1 MARGLPPLGCG
12 AALQPVTTVCQTYRK
27 YWFYDCFAVERG
39 QAPSPQVRSYRGS
52 ISMFTDRLPS
62 LALPSGAARAYLRGE
77 WTASHLHFKRLRAS
91 VSAKQNGFWQI
102 VH

>member
-1 MARGLPPLGCG
+1 MFVNDNAGGLTPRGVLRFIASGL
-12 AALQPVTTVCQTYRK
+12 
-27 YWFYDCFAVERG
+27 
-39 QAPSPQVRSYRGS
+39 APTGS
-52 ISMFTDRLPS
+52 ISMFNGRLQS

>member
-1 MARGLPPLGCG
+1 MDVSDNACILNQRGAFEFFAR
-12 AALQPVTTVCQTYRK
+12 
-27 YWFYDCFAVERG
+27 
-39 QAPSPQVRSYRGS
+39 RSYRVDFHVQWS
-52 ISMFTDRLPS
+52 PPVTRPLRRR
-62 LALPSGAARAYLRGE
+62 AAYLRGE

>member
-1 MARGLPPLGCG
+1 MDANDNAGHLNHRVVQSFSRASSLLH
-12 AALQPVTTVCQTYRK
+12 
-27 YWFYDCFAVERG
+27 
-39 QAPSPQVRSYRGS
+39 GS
-52 ISMFTDRLPS
+52 IPMMTGRLPS

>member
-1 MARGLPPLGCG
+1 MDANDNAGHLNDRVVQSFSRAGSLL
-12 AALQPVTTVCQTYRK
+12 
-27 YWFYDCFAVERG
+27 
-39 QAPSPQVRSYRGS
+39 RGS
-52 ISMFTDRLPS
+52 IPMMTGRLPS
-62 LALPSGAARAYLRGE
+62 LALPSGAAQAYLRGE

>member
-1 MARGLPPLGCG
+1 MFVNDNAGGLTPRGVL
-12 AALQPVTTVCQTYRK
+12 RS
-27 YWFYDCFAVERG
+27 FASRL
-39 QAPSPQVRSYRGS
+39 APTGS
-52 ISMFTDRLPS
+52 ISMFNGRLQS

>member
-1 MARGLPPLGCG
+1 MFVNDNAGGLTPRSVLRFL
-12 AALQPVTTVCQTYRK
+12 ASRL
-27 YWFYDCFAVERG
+27 
-39 QAPSPQVRSYRGS
+39 APTGS
-52 ISMFTDRLPS
+52 ISMFNGRLQS

>member
-1 MARGLPPLGCG
+1 M
-12 AALQPVTTVCQTYRK
+12 VT
-27 YWFYDCFAVERG
+27 G
-39 QAPSPQVRSYRGS
+39 
-52 ISMFTDRLPS
+52 RLPS
-62 LALPSGAARAYLRGE
+62 LALPSGAAQAYLRGE

>member
-1 MARGLPPLGCG
+1 M
-12 AALQPVTTVCQTYRK
+12 
-27 YWFYDCFAVERG
+27 
-39 QAPSPQVRSYRGS
+39 
-52 ISMFTDRLPS
+52 MTDRLPS